1 MNLKLSSQTVF
12 QRRVRMRK
20 LKVEIATTQKAQHI
34 KLKRIWSTI
43 EYPRQF
49 QYPRECCLLEHLV
62 NARVAV
68 HNVEFAGS
76 GSALR
81 CCQSWRCHR
90 PGSHWAPCR
99 VAWTRL
105 QGGNESLFLKV
116 CTSSSMQKSVFS
128 RINRGFLCLRK
139 NATKDKKPGVL
150 IAEISCWL
158 EEA

>member
-76 GSALR
+76 SSALR

-99 VAWTRL
+99 AAWTRL

-116 CTSSSMQKSVFS
+116 CTSSSMQKSVF
-128 RINRGFLCLRK
+128 NRSIEVFFAWGKMLLKTKSLEFL
-139 NATKDKKPGVL
+139 
-150 IAEISCWL
+150 
-158 EEA
+158 